1 MATTFNIDGQQV
13 DGILKAPHWIQN
25 GLDKEA
31 IAFAEAFG
39 QELTKPHNPKKQNN
53 PDDKEAL
60 TTSQIRNVY
69 GEVQRMKMKGFNKS
83 DLLLLKP
90 RLAYLTERKGTIG
103 SKEFRKVIEKAL
115 DEVLNSNNEQVM
127 ETKFNNFANFFE
139 AILAYHRSFGG
150 K

>member
-1 MATTFNIDGQQV
+1 MATKFKINNQEV
-13 DGILKAPHWIQN
+13 DGVQKAPLWIKN

-31 IAFAEAFG
+31 ILYAEHFG
-39 QELTKPHNPKKQNN
+39 KELSPEGLGN
-53 PDDKEAL
+53 KEAL

-83 DLLLLKP
+83 ELLLLKP
-90 RLAYLTERKGTIG
+90 RLAYLTERKGTTG
-103 SKEFRKVIEKAL
+103 SKDFRKVIEKAL
-115 DEVLNSNNEQVM
+115 DEVLNGNDEKEM
-127 ETKFNNFANFFE
+127 EARFQNFANFFE

>member
-1 MATTFNIDGQQV
+1 MATSFNFNNQQV
-13 DGILKAPHWIQN
+13 DGIQKAPLWIKN

-31 IAFAEAFG
+31 ILFAEYFG
-39 QELTKPHNPKKQNN
+39 KELSPEGLGN
-53 PDDKEAL
+53 KEAL

-83 DLLLLKP
+83 ELLLLKP

-103 SKEFRKVIEKAL
+103 SKDFRKVIEKAL
-115 DEVLNSNNEQVM
+115 DEVLNGKDEKEM
-127 ETKFNNFANFFE
+127 ELRFQNFANFFE

>member
-1 MATTFNIDGQQV
+1 MATTLNINNQNIDGIQ
-13 DGILKAPHWIQN
+13 KAPMWIKN
-25 GLDKEA
+25 GIDKEA

-39 QELTKPHNPKKQNN
+39 KELTKPKNPNKNN
-53 PDDKEAL
+53 LPDDKEAL

-69 GEVQRMKMKGFNKS
+69 GEILRMKMKGIKKS
-83 DLLLLKP
+83 ELLLLKP

-103 SKEFRKVIEKAL
+103 SKDFRKVIEKAL
-115 DEVLNSNNEQVM
+115 DEVLNTNDEKEIEKRFQ
-127 ETKFNNFANFFE
+127 NFANFFE